1 MRPATLAESR
11 RAFLFTKGEKKMKID
26 LASVFKEL
34 GLPLGLV
41 ALFAAVLGLTG
52 VSLDAVLLVVQGLI
66 GTFALIALLINILK
80 WAGVVTD
87 GNAGKWSAVA
97 NLIMLVI
104 VSVVFKLYPQFDFA
118 AFDAHAAEFARVAGI
133 VFAYILQ
140 IVGTKSAHR
149 AMAYGLNIKAFSHQL
164 NGANRKAPDYF

>member
-1 MRPATLAESR
+1 
-11 RAFLFTKGEKKMKID
+11 MKID

-41 ALFAAVLGLTG
+41 ALFAALLGLTG
-52 VSLDAVLLVVQGLI
+52 VSLDAVLLIVQGLI
-66 GTFALIALLINILK
+66 GTFALLALLINILK

-97 NLIMLVI
+97 NLLVLVA
-104 VSVVFKLYPQFDFA
+104 VSVVFKLYPEFDFTS
-118 AFDAHAAEFARVAGI
+118 FDAHAAELARVAGI

-140 IVGTKSAHR
+140 IVGTKSVHR
-149 AMAYGLNIKAFSHQL
+149 AMAYGMNIKAFSYQL
-164 NGANRKAPDYF
+164 GAGRNKAPSYF